1 MRDVRER
8 AINAIAIAVREA
20 PYDQEDGLATPR
32 DSAMKALQALADA
45 GLVIVSR
52 EDLVLGTTR
61 GPSWDKDG
69 IAQRYAAVNRLRAAI
84 APPVTEIES

>member
-1 MRDVRER
+1 MSDVREKFNL
-8 AINAIAIAVREA
+8 IVNDVMDEWLEFPLPDDEWVNESNAIWESFI
-20 PYDQEDGLATPR
+20 
-32 DSAMKALQALADA
+32 DA